1 MADLLNHELVLIVL
15 IYAIKDEACI
25 TYTAV

>member
-1 MADLLNHELVLIVL
+1 MADLLNHGLVLVVL
-15 IYAIKDEACI
+15 IYAIKDETCI